1 MYLLNGT
8 FHAAFNPTDVVD
20 FLLKDVDQTLTQP
33 FPIEALF
40 QCCDGFVA
48 GVDNCA
54 DELLLSQAQCDEI
67 KNFCNS
73 ASLREKLQRELG
85 ESPRSL
91 RRINYR
97 QSHFENW
104 APVGIVLHITP
115 SNSPLLPFF
124 ALIESLLVGNINWL
138 RPGRGDAD
146 LTARLLSKF
155 LEFDT
160 NSVLGAYLAVIPI
173 PSTQL
178 NLLLP
183 HVDAVS
189 AWGGDKA
196 LKTIR
201 DQLPIGC
208 RWIDWGHRISF
219 GYVTPD
225 VVNDSLL
232 EAIADDVCRSNQQT
246 CSSPQLLFVDSGDKQ
261 VLREIGE
268 GLAAAFDRRAQCWP
282 ILEPDEQEAADI
294 TMSSAFVRLDNGFA
308 DTAGHVWEGTGW
320 RILWAHKA
328 ALDPSP
334 LFRTL
339 LLRPLPAGA
348 IVRTLRPWRSYLQSC
363 ALAAKESELAEK
375 TDLLL
380 AAGVNRIVEPGRM
393 QQNYQGAPHD
403 GVYALARL
411 ARRNSVTLNPDLV
424 RGRAALNP
432 TMPPAINLDRGD
444 IMDKVAFQTNPISER
459 AQLFFRSGG
468 SSGKPKHAGFT
479 YQDYHRQM
487 RAAADGLYAA
497 GLDPIRDRVMNLF
510 YAGYMYGGMPSFTT
524 ILEKLEATHFPM
536 GAPKNDDYSETADI
550 LIAQRANTLIGMPST
565 IFQLFFR
572 EREKLHK
579 YRGIEKIF
587 YAGEHLSVQQRS
599 FIQSFGVKLICSAI
613 YGSVDA
619 GPLGHACSAS
629 PDGIFHLLA
638 DVQSLEIVAMD
649 DDKPVAEGQS
659 GRLIFTSRER
669 QGQHVERYEI
679 GDVGRWVTEPC
690 GCGLKSPRFQLEGR
704 HGQIVRIGTRLL
716 NLSALTTL
724 AGVPVQFILHQDE
737 TGCDKLTVLADGDAD
752 AVLKAISQYTTLAT
766 AVVEGVLRLSVNPCP
781 ASQFELN
788 PHSKK
793 TALYLDRRSQ
803 VRILSA

>member
-8 FHAAFNPTDVVD
+8 IHPAFNPADVVD
-20 FLLKDVDQTLTQP
+20 YLLKDVDQTLTQP
-33 FPIEALF
+33 FPIDALF
-40 QCCDGFVA
+40 QCCDLFVA
-48 GVDNCA
+48 NLDECA
-54 DELLLSQAQCDEI
+54 DELVLSQAQCDEI
-67 KNFCNS
+67 KNFCNP

-104 APVGIVLHITP
+104 APVGIVLHIAP

-160 NSVLGAYLAVIPI
+160 NNVLGAYLSVIPI

-196 LKTIR
+196 LKAIR

-219 GYVTPD
+219 GYITPD
-225 VVNDSLL
+225 IVNGDLL
-232 EAIADDVCRSNQQT
+232 DAIADDVCRSNQQT
-246 CSSPQLLFVDSGDKQ
+246 CSSPQLLFVDSGDEQ
-261 VLREIGE
+261 VLRKIGE
-268 GLAAAFDRRAQCWP
+268 GLSAAFDRRAQYWP

-294 TMSSAFVRLDNGFA
+294 TMSSAFVKLDNGFA
-308 DTAGHVWEGTGW
+308 NIAGHVWEGTGW
-320 RILWAHKA
+320 RIQWTHKV

-339 LLRPLPAGA
+339 LLRPLPEGS

-375 TDLLL
+375 TGLLL
-380 AAGVNRIVEPGRM
+380 AAGINRIVEPGHM
-393 QQNYQGAPHD
+393 QESYQGAPHD
-403 GVYALARL
+403 GVYALTRL
-411 ARRNSVTLNPDLV
+411 ARRTSATLNPDLV
-424 RGRAALNP
+424 RGRATLNQ
-432 TMPPAINLDRGD
+432 TIPPAIHLDKVE
-444 IMDKVAFQTNPISER
+444 IMDKVAFQTNPISDR

-468 SSGKPKHAGFT
+468 SSGSPKHAGFT

-497 GLDPIRDRVMNLF
+497 GLDPSRDRVMNLF
-510 YAGYMYGGMPSFTT
+510 FAGCMYGGMPSFTT
-524 ILEKLEATHFPM
+524 ILEKLEAIHFPM

-565 IFQLFFR
+565 IYQLFFR
-572 EREKLHK
+572 EREKLQK

-587 YAGEHLSVQQRS
+587 YAGEHLSIQQRS

-619 GPLGHACSAS
+619 GPLGHACFAS
-629 PDGIFHLLA
+629 PNGVFHLLA

-649 DDKPVAEGQS
+649 DDKPAAEGQS

-669 QGQHVERYEI
+669 QGQHVARYEI

-704 HGQIVRIGTRLL
+704 HGQIIRIGTRLL
-716 NLSALTTL
+716 NLSALTNL
-724 AGVPVQFILHQDE
+724 AGVPVQFILDQDE
-737 TGCDKLTVLADGDAD
+737 TGCDELTVRADGHAG
-752 AVLKAISQYTTLAT
+752 AVREAISQNTTLAT
-766 AVVEGVLRLSVNPCP
+766 AVNEGVLRLSVNPCP

-793 TALYLDRRSQ
+793 TALYVDRRS
-803 VRILSA
+803 RT